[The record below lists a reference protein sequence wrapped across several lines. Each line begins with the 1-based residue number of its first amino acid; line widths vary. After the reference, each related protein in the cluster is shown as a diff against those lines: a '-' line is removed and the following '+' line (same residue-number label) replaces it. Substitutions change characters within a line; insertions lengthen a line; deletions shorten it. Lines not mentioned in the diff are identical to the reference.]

1 MDIYFIL
8 QILIK
13 HCHYFLTPIVP
24 NLAIENV
31 TEYHRLGDLTEI
43 HFSQLWGIEIRQSV
57 SRFDFYQYLSLGI
70 CRYPSSHYMPT
81 VCA

>member
-13 HCHYFLTPIVP
+13 HCHYFFIRIVP
-24 NLAIENV
+24 KLAIENV
-31 TEYHRLGDLTEI
+31 TEYQRLGDLTEI
-43 HFSQLWGIEIRQSV
+43 HFSQLWGIEIHQSV

-70 CRYPSSHYMPT
+70 CRYLSSHYMPT